1 LKKEALKKS
10 QGQKKPEELIRYLG
24 DYFIWAEIIK
34 DKNTVLAQAFLDYL
48 LSDKAKPIWKK
59 HGYELK

>member
-1 LKKEALKKS
+1 MYPKKATFLS
-10 QGQKKPEELIRYLG
+10 
-24 DYFIWAEIIK
+24 IIP
-34 DKNTVLAQAFLDYL
+34 KNTVLAQAFLDYL

>member
-1 LKKEALKKS
+1 M
-10 QGQKKPEELIRYLG
+10 
-24 DYFIWAEIIK
+24 
-34 DKNTVLAQAFLDYL
+34 KNAPLLHKQAFLDYL